1 MANSSSQRS
10 PRSTPARVLIVDDH
24 DIARAGLRSMLIDVP
39 GLELIGEA
47 RDGDEALSL
56 CRRLVPDLVLMDVR
70 MPGMDGMACTRLIK
84 DELPAITVL
93 IVTMHD
99 SPEFMLM
106 ALQAGASGYLLK
118 DTRRDD
124 LLAAIRQVLRGE
136 AFLNHELVARALHQI
151 HNHASGNPSSARST
165 APSHLTVRE
174 LEVLRLLARGLTN
187 RDIAELLSISPG
199 TVKVHVERIISKLQV
214 SDRTQAAVRA
224 IELGLI
230 VLSRNESF

>member
-1 MANSSSQRS
+1 MANETASRNLRQSA
-10 PRSTPARVLIVDDH
+10 ARVLIVDDH

-39 GLELIGEA
+39 GLELVGEA
-47 RDGDEALSL
+47 RDGEEAISL
-56 CRRLVPDLVLMDVR
+56 AHSLQPDLVLMDVR

-84 DELPAITVL
+84 HEWPMITVL
-93 IVTMHD
+93 VVTMHD

-118 DTRRDD
+118 DSRRDD
-124 LLAAIRQVLRGE
+124 LIAAIRQVLRGE
-136 AFLNHELVARALHQI
+136 AFLNHELVALALQQMHGQISQPHQRG
-151 HNHASGNPSSARST
+151 AQA
-165 APSHLTVRE
+165 SHLTVRE

-187 RDIAELLSISPG
+187 RDIAELLTISPG

-230 VLSRNESF
+230 TLKGSK